1 MKESDITLLK
11 EAVHTIKDYPK
22 EGILFRDVMGIL
34 ENSEAFALTINT
46 LKAKFENK
54 GFTKIVGTEARGFLF
69 GAPLALALGVGFVP
83 VRKPGKLPRDTFA
96 QDYDLE
102 YGTDTLEIHQDA
114 LIEGDNVLI
123 VDDLLATGGTAV
135 AAAKLIQSQG
145 AEILGFSFV
154 VELAFLEGRKR
165 LEEFTSNITSI
176 VKY

>member
-1 MKESDITLLK
+1 MELK
-11 EAVHTIKDYPK
+11 EIEAFINKIPDHPK
-22 EGILFRDVMGIL
+22 PGILFYDISTLIL
-34 ENSEAFALTINT
+34 DNEAFGESLRLMCDHVSMLEIDLIAGID
-46 LKAKFENK
+46 
-54 GFTKIVGTEARGFLF
+54 ARGFIFASGIASKLNK
-69 GAPLALALGVGFVP
+69 GLVML
-83 VRKPGKLPRDTFA
+83 RKKNKLPGKTIS
-96 QDYDLE
+96 QEYNLE
-102 YGTDTLEIHQDA
+102 YGKDTIEINVN
-114 LIEGDNVLI
+114 IENKEVLL